1 MIKAKVQKF
10 MAAVLA
16 AIIAA
21 AVFPALLDNETVL
34 ASPTYCPTVNVT
46 TIDESGSIIS
56 EVGGSYGI
64 PGDPKVTGETVFLL
78 ATPNPGFVLVSV
90 TYGNGVTGGV
100 DITKD
105 MSFVVEDFNPV
116 IDILFQRQSV
126 VGVEWVPGEGG
137 TGSPVV
143 WPSVVPGTE
152 ITSIADLPDGWTA
165 PAGQRLIS
173 WKMEDVTGAHVWQAG
188 TNEKIV
194 SETVMTAVYG
204 NWVTGWEDNGAN
216 GVDESFGV
224 NDWALEISKTDA
236 KVPVIPGNSEYIE
249 VYLKDGY
256 CLKYNQVEVVG
267 VNSNTVYAKMKMTHS
282 TAFGNNCFYGEF
294 TMPNEDVKL
303 RFETK
308 IGDPADE
315 PAEPYESY
323 PQITG
328 GKAHVQDIGDVTVE
342 PDPETSIITLGTT
355 GQSKRIE
362 QITINFS
369 NPTSYSGTLQY
380 RVHVQDIGWMDWV
393 DAGNP
398 AGTTGQCKRIEAIE
412 IRLTGELADYY
423 SVIYKVHIQDYGD
436 AQGWVKDGTLAG
448 TTGESKRIEELCV
461 SIVPK
466 GLGEAPSIKYRVHV
480 QDYGWES
487 KYACDGAMSG
497 TSGQSKRLEG
507 IEIFI
512 SGTQYGGGVKY
523 KTHVQDIGW
532 ESSWS
537 YDGEMSGTQGQSKR
551 LEGISIE
558 LYGEIA
564 QYYDIYYRVHAQD
577 IGWLSWACNGDYAG
591 TAGRSARL
599 EGIQIVLVPKGSPV
613 PGETYQGIT
622 SVSPMCF
629 VEGFDTPVG

>member
-1 MIKAKVQKF
+1 MFKTKVQKF

-34 ASPTYCPTVNVT
+34 ASPTYYPTVNVT

-56 EVGGSYGI
+56 EVGGSYGL

-224 NDWALEISKTDA
+224 NDWALGISKTDA
-236 KVPVIPGNSEYIE
+236 MVPVIPGNSEYIE

-267 VNSNTVYAKMKMTHS
+267 VNSNTVYAKMKM
-282 TAFGNNCFYGEF
+282 
-294 TMPNEDVKL
+294 K
-303 RFETK
+303 
-308 IGDPADE
+308 
-315 PAEPYESY
+315 
-323 PQITG
+323 
-328 GKAHVQDIGDVTVE
+328 
-342 PDPETSIITLGTT
+342 
-355 GQSKRIE
+355 
-362 QITINFS
+362 
-369 NPTSYSGTLQY
+369 
-380 RVHVQDIGWMDWV
+380 
-393 DAGNP
+393 
-398 AGTTGQCKRIEAIE
+398 
-412 IRLTGELADYY
+412 
-423 SVIYKVHIQDYGD
+423 
-436 AQGWVKDGTLAG
+436 
-448 TTGESKRIEELCV
+448 
-461 SIVPK
+461 
-466 GLGEAPSIKYRVHV
+466 
-480 QDYGWES
+480 
-487 KYACDGAMSG
+487 
-497 TSGQSKRLEG
+497 
-507 IEIFI
+507 
-512 SGTQYGGGVKY
+512 
-523 KTHVQDIGW
+523 
-532 ESSWS
+532 
-537 YDGEMSGTQGQSKR
+537 
-551 LEGISIE
+551 
-558 LYGEIA
+558 
-564 QYYDIYYRVHAQD
+564 
-577 IGWLSWACNGDYAG
+577 
-591 TAGRSARL
+591 
-599 EGIQIVLVPKGSPV
+599 
-613 PGETYQGIT
+613 
-622 SVSPMCF
+622 
-629 VEGFDTPVG
+629 